1 MLTKLKGAAIELQT
15 AAPTMALAK
24 TTHNRTDLRFQG
36 AGKAPRAS
44 HS

>member
-1 MLTKLKGAAIELQT
+1 MLTKLKGAAIEV
-15 AAPTMALAK
+15 AK
-24 TTHNRTDLRFQG
+24 IIHNGTDLRFQG